1 MLRNTLCIKDEKR
14 EHAKRLH
21 QGDTVLIAKGLI
33 RPAGFLFV
41 SERRDKMSEHKKGA
55 NGNDCKGDVISAEL
69 DDIGVGVGV
78 VQVQVTVAVFPPF
91 PA

>member
-1 MLRNTLCIKDEKR
+1 M
-14 EHAKRLH
+14 
-21 QGDTVLIAKGLI
+21 
-33 RPAGFLFV
+33 FV

-69 DDIGVGVGV
+69 DDVGVGVGV